1 MKHGLDVTGFISKGG
16 EMYDAIL
23 MIFNTL
29 PLPSVALILLVITM
43 IAFYS
48 TTLDGITYVASSY
61 SYKKT
66 SAEEEP
72 ARKIRGFWA
81 LLLIFLPV
89 GLLFAQNSLYSLQ
102 GVTIIAAFPVGILL
116 VMIVVSFFKDCKK
129 WMAER

>member
-1 MKHGLDVTGFISKGG
+1 
-16 EMYDAIL
+16 MYDAIL

-61 SYKKT
+61 SYKKIST
-66 SAEEEP
+66 EEEP

-116 VMIVVSFFKDCKK
+116 VMIVVSFFKDCRK
-129 WMAER
+129 WMKGC